1 MNPFDDIDVL
11 LATYNGEFFLE
22 AFLDSLAAQVD
33 VNINLIVSDDGSTD
47 STLEIIKCYQSKF
60 KRVKIL
66 HGPKRGPMSN
76 FFYLLR
82 ASEGSFIALADQDD
96 IWSKDHLKNSIDR
109 IRNNKVPTLTYSAV
123 EQFNHL
129 STDTTIWPTKYRG
142 PEFPAIIFENTA
154 RGCTFVLNQQAREL
168 INLKEPKNAIMHD
181 WWILLLLQVY
191 GEILFEPKP
200 EIQYRLHSKNFV
212 GVPTR
217 KIFRFIETL
226 KKGSWPPLFQLREL
240 LDYPDSK
247 FQKIEAFDLDLFAKN
262 LQGTFFLRFRRIVC
276 ARGIRYRRSLADE
289 VKIRIGLTFLK
300 ALNRRGALRDI

>member
-1 MNPFDDIDVL
+1 MNSFDDIDVL

-22 AFLDSLAAQVD
+22 EFLDSLAAQEH
-33 VNINLIVSDDGSTD
+33 VNIHLIVSDDGSTD
-47 STLEIIKCYQSKF
+47 STLETIKCYQSKF
-60 KRVKIL
+60 KRVTIL
-66 HGPKRGPMSN
+66 HGPKKGPTSN

-96 IWSKDHLKNSIDR
+96 IWNKHHLKNSIDR
-109 IRNNKVPTLTYSAV
+109 IRNNKLPTMTYSAV
-123 EQFNHL
+123 EEFNHL
-129 STDTTIWPTKYRG
+129 NTDRTIWPTKYRG

-154 RGCTFVLNQQAREL
+154 RGCTFVLNQGAREL
-168 INLKEPKNAIMHD
+168 VNLKEPKNAIMHD

-191 GEILFEPKP
+191 GQVFYEPKP

-217 KIFRFIETL
+217 RTLRFIETL
-226 KKGSWPPLFQLREL
+226 KQGRWLPLVQLREL

-247 FQKIEAFDLDLFAKN
+247 FQKIETFDLDLFAKN
-262 LQGTFFLRFRRIVC
+262 LQGDFFLRFRRIVC
-276 ARGIRYRRSLADE
+276 ARGIRYRQSLTGE
-289 VKIRIGLTFLK
+289 IKIRIGVIFLK